1 MRDRQQKS
9 LSMRPS
15 AFDIYNEI
23 YPNLTFFVIWNQK
36 YKFWRLKIHNRKKKI
51 SLTNRPN
58 DLSAIIQIILS
69 HKITLCEKQIE
80 IDIGVYFKKN
90 LPFHWVA
97 NCKVDH
103 WVSEF
108 FFHSAQFIGT
118 TFMILDN
125 SFCLFRSFR
134 SFVFHRRK
142 EQKQGKSVQQPN
154 LQWLWQLLR
163 AYKTNSFLLE
173 WGIIESLK
181 LLAKLI

>member
-15 AFDIYNEI
+15 AFDIYKEI
-23 YPNLTFFVIWNQK
+23 YPNLTFFVMWNQK
-36 YKFWRLKIHNRKKKI
+36 YKFWRLKIHNRKKI

-58 DLSAIIQIILS
+58 DWSAIIQIILS

-90 LPFHWVA
+90 FPFHWVA

-108 FFHSAQFIGT
+108 FS
-118 TFMILDN
+118 ILHN
-125 SFCLFRSFR
+125 
-134 SFVFHRRK
+134 
-142 EQKQGKSVQQPN
+142 
-154 LQWLWQLLR
+154 
-163 AYKTNSFLLE
+163 LLE
-173 WGIIESLK
+173 LLLWYLIILFVSSEASGLLCSTEERNKNKESLFSSQICNDSGSFYAHTRPT
-181 LLAKLI
+181 LFYWNGEL